1 MDANYFCGTMQSE
14 LTYLKA
20 RVYDIMR
27 ALEKMKDEKKKTL
40 SAKFTDLN
48 ALIDQL
54 SQMTNKLSKEC
65 PADWSNEKKKIEA
78 KKTELRETIDLWD
91 SDRIAATWPG
101 G

>member
-27 ALEKMKDEKKKTL
+27 ALEKTKDEKKKKL
-40 SAKFTDLN
+40 AAQFTDLN

-54 SQMTNKLSKEC
+54 TGMINKLAKEC
-65 PADWSNEKKKIEA
+65 PTDWSKEKQDIDKIRH
-78 KKTELRETIDLWD
+78 ELVEKVNIWD
-91 SDRIAATWPG
+91 SEHIAG
-101 G
+101 GWVGG

>member
-27 ALEKMKDEKKKTL
+27 ALEKVKDEKKKTL
-40 SAKFTDLN
+40 SAQFTDLP

-54 SQMTNKLSKEC
+54 TEMTNKLSKEC
-65 PADWSNEKKKIEA
+65 PADWSKEKKQIEA
-78 KKTELRETIDLWD
+78 KKTEVKAAIDLWD